1 MLELPRVN
9 HRWVLEEPESD
20 QLAAMHP
27 DLWDD
32 PRESCITCL
41 FHRKPDGARTF
52 RWYNADR
59 SEVVD
64 WACNCADQWR
74 LHRWLL
80 HHGINKAYQRLGW
93 MDAVDV
99 PAQVQTVAMD
109 YVENAAWY
117 VERGMNLVLNS
128 PNAGTGKT
136 LTLMLTAKE
145 LLDTG
150 VDAYVAQMN
159 TIVEMYTSGW
169 RDKELKEYF
178 EQRIMN
184 CGVLVIDDLGKERGE
199 NRIDFIDKLVDRVFR
214 HRIAAQKPILISS
227 NLTNDQIEMAY
238 GTYVASLLSEST
250 IFVNAFGNDWRPRV
264 QERMREEIKLRLSR
278 PVVIR

>member
-1 MLELPRVN
+1 MHILPSVN
-9 HRWVLEEPESD
+9 HRWVLEEPDSVR
-20 QLAAMHP
+20 LAAMYP

-32 PRESCITCL
+32 PSTSCITCL
-41 FHRKPDGARTF
+41 FHRSPGQDKVF
-52 RWYNADR
+52 RWYDSTREN
-59 SEVVD
+59 VVD

-80 HHGINKAYQRLGW
+80 HHGISKAYQRLGW
-93 MDAVDV
+93 MDAIDV
-99 PAQVQTVAMD
+99 PGHVQATALD
-109 YVENAAWY
+109 YVDNIAWY

-145 LLDTG
+145 LLDAG
-150 VDAYVAQMN
+150 IDVYVAQMN

-169 RDKELKEYF
+169 RDKELKAYF

-184 CGVLVIDDLGKERGE
+184 CGVLVIDDLGKERGD
-199 NRIDFIDKLVDRVFR
+199 NRIDFIDKLVDRVVR
-214 HRIAAQKPILISS
+214 HRIASQKPLLVSS
-227 NLTNDQIEMAY
+227 NLTNEQIEAAY
-238 GTYVASLLSEST
+238 GSYVASLLTET
-250 IFVNAFGNDWRPRV
+250 TLFVNASGTDWRPRA
-264 QERMREEIKLRLSR
+264 QERMRKEIQLRLSR